1 MAPRTTLLMPQTTVI
16 LADKYEVR
24 DCRAVKIPRFG
35 RVLRAVAIFEAS
47 KGVLVLM
54 LAAGVISMLHGGVEN
69 FVDNVVNYFQLNP
82 ASLFGR
88 IFVKLA
94 SHITNSQLWL
104 WATLAAAYVS
114 IRFAEAYGLWFARP
128 WAEWLAALSG
138 SIYIPFELIELFTG
152 SPGWGTLVAFVVLA
166 VNVAIVLF
174 MAYGLRHSKEIIEE
188 IKHEHDAHV

>member
-1 MAPRTTLLMPQTTVI
+1 M
-16 LADKYEVR
+16 
-24 DCRAVKIPRFG
+24 KIPRFG

-88 IFVKLA
+88 IFIKLA
-94 SHITNSQLWL
+94 SHLTNTQLWL
-104 WATLAAAYVS
+104 GAALAAAYVT
-114 IRFAEAYGLWFARP
+114 IRFLEAYGLWFARP

-138 SIYIPFELIELFTG
+138 SIYIPFELVELFT
-152 SPGWGTLVAFVVLA
+152 SPLGWRTVIALVVLLI
-166 VNVAIVLF
+166 NVAIVLF
-174 MAYGLRHSKEIIEE
+174 MAYGLMHSKEITEE
-188 IKHEHDAHV
+188 IRHEHDAH